1 MRYAGFVV
9 LTVVLMAS
17 CQSRNS
23 APAAKGG
30 STANAVTA
38 AELGKIGFAFAG
50 YEDGFKKGP
59 ASAADLQPF
68 LKDSAV
74 EREAWKKLSDGT
86 IVFAW
91 KATSKTMP
99 AGPAN
104 TVLAYGRDVPASGG
118 LVLFGS
124 GEVRTLSAADF
135 ASATKAT
142 P

>member
-1 MRYAGFVV
+1 MRHAGFLLAVV
-9 LTVVLMAS
+9 LIAG
-17 CQSRNS
+17 CQSRPS
-23 APAAKGG
+23 SPAAKG
-30 STANAVTA
+30 AVTA

-50 YEDGFKKGP
+50 YEDSFKKGP

-68 LKDSAV
+68 LKDGAV
-74 EREAWKKLSDGT
+74 EREAHKKLSDGT

-91 KATSKTMP
+91 KATSKSMP

-135 ASATKAT
+135 AGATKANAA